1 MFTSTHP
8 VWAVLRHEWR
18 QYIYSPLTVI
28 FLCVFTGILSASIF
42 LVGDFFSTDDAS
54 LRLFSIFL
62 PWVCLVLVPALA
74 MRAWGDEAADSNLE
88 LSFSLPF
95 PIRDLIL
102 GKFFAG
108 CAILLIALACTVP
121 FPMTLAYLGQPDP
134 GTLVAGYFA
143 AALFLMTCFAICLF
157 AAALVRDE
165 ISAFVLGLALLLILM
180 LAGWDVAAKIS
191 KDALPPLLEAA
202 IVSLSPKHWF
212 DRIVTGHIELMSAAY
227 FVLMITLALLATAW
241 AIQARRSQQR
251 PRTTI
256 VLCISGFIVLAA
268 TVPAALSLLRAL
280 PLSLDLTQRQ
290 EFTLHENLVV
300 VLQSL
305 PENTK
310 VDLYWSEREPSVP
323 LAIKSHAR
331 RIIERLRVMESSAGG
346 RLAVNVIDPRPDS
359 DEELVALSRQVR
371 RIPMTSG
378 AYFYLG
384 ATISTGDRSG
394 LVPYFDQRRQ
404 QLLDYDLA
412 VLLSELGRKRT
423 RKLGV
428 LSPLLAPSHLDNRR
442 PGLSILEE
450 LKRTYDVAIIPHFS
464 EVLPGD
470 LDVLLVADATIL
482 TRKMLYSIDQFAM
495 NGGGLIILMDPYL
508 RSNQSSNAI
517 NPKPSEEVNDLSDL
531 LKRYGLLYL
540 GQQVIGDQT
549 HAASVM
555 DEAQRQ
561 SSYPFWLRLPRSQ
574 ISLSH
579 PVSADLNELLFPE
592 AGAFEILP
600 GSSFSPLVET
610 SDATGGLDRSLFQTQ
625 TVSQLTAKMKPDGK
639 RKTLVAVSTSQ
650 IPSAFTSAPEG
661 ANTEAHLQR
670 ARRAPAIFAVADVD
684 WIFDPFSV
692 QQLQTAGQPV
702 NRPLNDNW
710 ALLANLLEFAAGDP
724 ALISIRSR
732 GRPDRPFTRIATL
745 FQEAQRAYRNKE
757 IDLAGRIANVEAEI
771 AKIPKAAGI
780 ENVEQLPTALKARIA
795 EIRSGLL
802 PLRRELRAIR
812 LAMRE
817 GIEELRLRVIVAN
830 LISGPLIV
838 VVFALLMHGLRHR
851 WRVR

>member
-1 MFTSTHP
+1 MLAFTHP
-8 VWAVLRHEWR
+8 AWAVLRHEWR

-74 MRAWGDEAADSNLE
+74 MRAWGDETADSNLE
-88 LSFSLPF
+88 LSFSLPV
-95 PIRDLIL
+95 PVRHLVA

-108 CAILLIALACTVP
+108 SAVLLIALACTVP
-121 FPMTLAYLGQPDP
+121 FPLTLAYLGEPDT
-134 GTLVAGYFA
+134 GVLIAAYFA

-180 LAGWDVAAKIS
+180 LAGWDVAATIS
-191 KDALPPLLEAA
+191 KGALPAFLETAM
-202 IVSLSPKHWF
+202 VSLSPKHWF
-212 DRIVTGHIELMSAAY
+212 DRISTGHIELVSVAY
-227 FVLMITLALLATAW
+227 FALTISLALAAALW
-241 AIQARRSQQR
+241 AIQARRFQQR
-251 PRTTI
+251 PRRTI

-268 TVPAALSLLRAL
+268 AMPAALSLVRTV
-280 PLSLDLTQRQ
+280 PLSLDLTEQQ
-290 EFTLHENLVV
+290 EFTMHENLLG
-300 VLQSL
+300 VLKSL
-305 PENTK
+305 PQDTK
-310 VDLYWSEREPSVP
+310 IDLYWSESEPSVP
-323 LAIKSHAR
+323 LSIKSHAR
-331 RIIERLRVMESSAGG
+331 RIVERLRVLEGGAGG
-346 RLAVNVIDPRPDS
+346 RLTVNVFDPRPDS

-371 RIPMTSG
+371 RVPMTSG

-384 ATISTGDRSG
+384 ATVSAGARSG
-394 LVPYFDQRRQ
+394 LVTYFDQRRQ

-412 VLLSELGRKRT
+412 VLLSELGRKKT
-423 RKLGV
+423 RKLGI
-428 LSPLLAPSHLDNRR
+428 LSPLLAPTHLDNGR
-442 PGLSILEE
+442 PGLSVLEE

-464 EVLPGD
+464 ETLPSD
-470 LDVLLVADATIL
+470 LDVLLVVDAKIL

-495 NGGGLIILMDPYL
+495 NGGGLIVLMDPHL
-508 RSNQSSNAI
+508 RSNEASNAV
-517 NPKPSEEVNDLSDL
+517 NPEPSDEVNDLSDL
-531 LKRYGLLYL
+531 LKHYGLLYL
-540 GQQVIGDQT
+540 GKQVIGDQT

-555 DEAQRQ
+555 DEAQQQ

-574 ISLSH
+574 ISPSH

-592 AGAFEILP
+592 PGAFQVLP
-600 GSSFSPLVET
+600 GSSFLPLVET
-610 SDATGGLDRSLFQTQ
+610 SGTTGGLDRLLFQKQ
-625 TVSQLTAKMKPDGK
+625 TVSQLTAGMKPDGK
-639 RKTLVAVSTSQ
+639 SKTLIAVSTSQ
-650 IPSAFTSAPEG
+650 IPSAFVSAPDGES
-661 ANTEAHLQR
+661 ATPHLSR
-670 ARRAPAIFAVADVD
+670 SRRAPAIFAVADVD

-692 QQLQTAGQPV
+692 QQLQGSGQLI

-710 ALLANLLEFAAGDP
+710 ALLANMLEFVAGDP

-745 FQEAQRAYRNKE
+745 FQEAQTVYRNKE

-771 AKIPKAAGI
+771 AKIPKAAGVQS
-780 ENVEQLPTALKARIA
+780 VEQLPDALKTKIA

-817 GIEELRLRVIVAN
+817 GIEALRLRVIVLN
-830 LISGPLIV
+830 LISGPLLVIM
-838 VVFALLMHGLRHR
+838 FALLVHGLRHR